1 MSTPTPT
8 PTPSTTCAS
17 PKKITDLV
25 MPTIL
30 SSIGVLTAFAITF
43 SVKETFDSLVT
54 TKNKYYRVILAWAYS
69 ILVFGIAIALIA
81 THQDE
86 VTVVKCG

>member
-1 MSTPTPT
+1 MSTVATSSCT
-8 PTPSTTCAS
+8 SS
-17 PKKITDLV
+17 KKITDLV
-25 MPTIL
+25 IPTIL

-54 TKNKYYRVILAWAYS
+54 TENKYYRVMLAWAYS
-69 ILVFGIAIALIA
+69 ILVFSIAIVLIA

-86 VTVVKCG
+86 ISTIQCG